1 MRLTEVVIQ
10 EQWNLTNGPNAAKTR
25 SFKQRLRRTEL
36 TSFST
41 RVSRGWRG
49 VQVRFLTLL
58 IGVATLRFSAGSS
71 STIASAFSN
80 IISRLQC
87 LPTFINQSGDDF
99 RENQLYKREVN
110 TALSK
115 SLRSCTDLSIFSSQ
129 MVLSGKGVHRYIVS
143 LHEKQVAREMWSK
156 VKRVSRMIGQGGAGG
171 TLWQLTAQ
179 MNANKLKRKRVYTK
193 TGLSASTALQY
204 PREDVLVALAGY
216 KVTNDETLLEHLMD
230 MNGWI
235 AALQKLKIIGSNFSI
250 QKARLCFSRAKM
262 HSRDARRIVLSISH
276 LLTFSKPFHDCLFM
290 LPEGS
295 LPGRK
300 DRSPHF

>member
-1 MRLTEVVIQ
+1 M
-10 EQWNLTNGPNAAKTR
+10 
-25 SFKQRLRRTEL
+25 
-36 TSFST
+36 
-41 RVSRGWRG
+41 
-49 VQVRFLTLL
+49 TLL

-87 LPTFINQSGDDF
+87 LPTFITQSGDDF

-115 SLRSCTDLSIFSSQ
+115 SLRELHRLFVHFSSRTS
-129 MVLSGKGVHRYIVS
+129 VLSGKGVHRYIVS

-262 HSRDARRIVLSISH
+262 HSRDCTADSFVYLAFTDFLRS
-276 LLTFSKPFHDCLFM
+276 PFTDCLFHA
-290 LPEGS
+290 PGRFTF
-295 LPGRK
+295 PGRK